1 MAKCSVNFDVI
12 TKCSIEL
19 DIFYD
24 ELSSDVFNDIE
35 NIVKDFKPQI
45 LDMVNGKRDPEF
57 VTKHGHKFCLT
68 SLQDIN
74 LPDSVI
80 EEIDAFINK
89 LY

>member
-24 ELSSDVFNDIE
+24 ELSIDVVNDIE
-35 NIVKDFKPQI
+35 EIIKDFRPQI
-45 LDMVNGKRDPEF
+45 LDMVNKKRDPEF
-57 VTKHGHKFCLT
+57 VTKHGHKVRLT
-68 SLQDIN
+68 NLQDIE
-74 LPDSVI
+74 LPNSVFD
-80 EEIDAFINK
+80 EIDFFINE